1 MSSSCFQLPLPHRY
15 LSALLALLLGL
26 LDGHDLA
33 SLQCA
38 DGGHLAAVGSGL
50 VERFSELQNNSIK
63 SKTVVSAVSA
73 VWGRE

>member
-50 VERFSELQNNSIK
+50 VERFSELQNNSMK

>member
-1 MSSSCFQLPLPHRY
+1 MSSSCFQLPRPHRY

-50 VERFSELQNNSIK
+50 VERFSELQNNSMK

>member
-15 LSALLALLLGL
+15 LSALLALLLCL

-50 VERFSELQNNSIK
+50 VERFSELQNNSMK